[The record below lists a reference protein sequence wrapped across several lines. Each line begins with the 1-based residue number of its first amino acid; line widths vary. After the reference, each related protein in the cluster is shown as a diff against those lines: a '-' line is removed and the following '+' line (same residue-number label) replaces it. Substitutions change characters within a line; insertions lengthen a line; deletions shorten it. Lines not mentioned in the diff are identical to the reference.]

1 MDGADISVYGEAKGE
16 YTRQLC
22 VFLVPCLESYFLE
35 LLEEAKGL
43 AANPSKTLWHFQSLM
58 QSIPDWN
65 QDKVTKETER
75 IQADCKCDYLE
86 ELLTAVFI
94 AHTKVLSAIRLT
106 TRQKKLQITIP
117 KIDHFLHRVLSDS
130 ARALWTNAYLFAETN
145 SIDKQK
151 NLRQVSA
158 LLQESVLQGIRGLLP
173 VKSILREYLNNED
186 EDEDSDD
193 EKPVAKPEAK
203 ELPEEAKPEEAK
215 PEEAKPEEARAE
227 ESKAEEAKAE
237 ESKAEESKAEEARAE
252 ESKAEEAKAEEAKA
266 EEAKAEESKAEE
278 AKAEEAKPP
287 LTQPTIYIDT
297 KPSVSFSQGHI
308 MFDSDNLENNEI
320 HDIPFAEAELR
331 VDDEEDEEND
341 IESVQIM
348 DEVLPMEA
356 DEIL

>member
-130 ARALWTNAYLFAETN
+130 ARSLWTNAYLFAETN

-151 NLRQVSA
+151 NLRQVST

-173 VKSILREYLNNED
+173 VKSILREYLNNE
-186 EDEDSDD
+186 EDDDDSDD
-193 EKPVAKPEAK
+193 EKEKPATKAKVEQPVVEEEKPVV
-203 ELPEEAKPEEAK
+203 EEEKPVVEEEK
-215 PEEAKPEEARAE
+215 PLVEEP
-227 ESKAEEAKAE
+227 KAEET
-237 ESKAEESKAEEARAE
+237 
-252 ESKAEEAKAEEAKA
+252 
-266 EEAKAEESKAEE
+266 
-278 AKAEEAKPP
+278 P
-287 LTQPTIYIDT
+287 LTQTKSTQPTIYIDT
-297 KPSVSFSQGHI
+297 KPSVSFSQGHV

-331 VDDEEDEEND
+331 VDDEEED

-348 DEVLPMEA
+348 DEILPMEA